1 MCINFFKNVVY
12 SNENNGCDTMEKI
25 FKTIDE
31 QIQILRDKNLIIEDV
46 EYTKEILLRENY
58 FFIMGYR
65 TLFMRPQENKFISGV
80 TFDELYAL
88 FTFDRNFRNIILKNI
103 LVIEN
108 QLKSVI
114 SYQLSKKYGY
124 KEKEY
129 LNPKN
134 FTQDRD
140 KSKRVK
146 DLIEKMKRQIRIN
159 ASTHNATMH
168 YLTNYGYIPLW
179 VLVKVLSF
187 GIVCELYTILK
198 GDEQREIADIFGTT
212 PQVLSDILI
221 LLSNYRN
228 LCAHE
233 DILYDHK
240 TERTIPNTR
249 YHDLMD
255 IPRMDGEYI
264 YGKNDLFSV
273 IIIFK
278 ILLEKKEFTMMMKEI
293 EYEIELLDG
302 RIDSISINKILDRMG
317 FPENYIEIIGR

>member
-1 MCINFFKNVVY
+1 MCIIFYKFVVY
-12 SNENNGCDTMEKI
+12 FIENNGCDTMEKT

-31 QIQILRDKNLIIEDV
+31 QVQILRDKNLIIEDV
-46 EYTKEILLRENY
+46 ERTKEILLRDNY

-65 TLFMRPQENKFISGV
+65 TLFLRQKENKFISGV

-108 QLKSVI
+108 ELKSVI

-129 LNPKN
+129 LNAKN
-134 FTQDRD
+134 FTSD
-140 KSKRVK
+140 KDKVRRVK

-168 YLTNYGYIPLW
+168 YVNNYGYIPLW

-198 GDEQREIADIFGTT
+198 KEDQIDVANIFGTT

-233 DILYDHK
+233 DIVFEHR
-240 TERTIPNTR
+240 TERVVPNTK
-249 YHDLMD
+249 YHELMN
-255 IPRMDGEYI
+255 IPKMDGEYI

-278 ILLEKKEFTMMMKEI
+278 MLLDKKDFRIMMREI

-302 RIDSISINKILDRMG
+302 KVDSISINKVLDRMG
-317 FPENYIEIIGR
+317 FPQNYIEIISR

>member
-1 MCINFFKNVVY
+1 
-12 SNENNGCDTMEKI
+12 MEKN
-25 FKTIDE
+25 FKTINE
-31 QIQILRDKNLIIEDV
+31 QVEILKNKGLIIEDEISV
-46 EYTKEILLRENY
+46 KETLLRENY

-65 TLFMRPQENKFISGV
+65 HVFMTSPKERKFIPGT
-80 TFDELYAL
+80 TFDEVYSL
-88 FTFDRNFRNIILKNI
+88 FTFDRNFRNIIFKNV

-134 FTQDRD
+134 FTQDHNKAR
-140 KSKRVK
+140 RVR
-146 DLIEKMKRQIRIN
+146 DLIDKMKRQIRIN
-159 ASTHNATMH
+159 ATTHNATVH
-168 YLTNYGYIPLW
+168 YMNNYGYIPLW

-198 GDEQREIADIFGTT
+198 KEDQIEVAEVFNTT
-212 PQVLSDILI
+212 PQVLEDILI
-221 LLSNYRN
+221 ILSNYRN

-233 DILYDHK
+233 DIVFEHK
-240 TERTIPNTR
+240 TERVIPDTK
-249 YHDLMD
+249 YHNLMN
-255 IPRMDGEYI
+255 IPQMDGEYI
-264 YGKNDLFSV
+264 YGKNDLFAV

-278 ILLEKKEFTMMMKEI
+278 ILLKNKEFRLMMKEI

-317 FPENYIEIIGR
+317 FPKNYIELIEK